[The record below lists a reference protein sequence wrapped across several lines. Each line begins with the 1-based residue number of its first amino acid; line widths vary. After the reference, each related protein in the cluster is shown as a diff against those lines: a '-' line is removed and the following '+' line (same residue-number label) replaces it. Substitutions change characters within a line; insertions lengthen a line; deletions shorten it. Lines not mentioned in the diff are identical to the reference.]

1 MSLAWIQN
9 CHLMDTSIYMLTVGR
24 VLITNVFQI
33 NSSQLLSRVKLHAHI
48 YHCSWN
54 GQLWLPK
61 SLHKWVG
68 LIHEWKHTLLAPPL
82 PLMPVNNS
90 LFCSTHNHR
99 SPCTLVHR
107 CAAATINCIFWLKPS
122 PALKASGHQLGLA
135 YGRET
140 WAYPTNTALATVA
153 FLLLLDTNL
162 LSEADI
168 TSWYTLY

>member
-9 CHLMDTSIYMLTVGR
+9 CHLMHTSIYMLTVGR

-48 YHCSWN
+48 YHSSWN
-54 GQLWLPK
+54 GQLRLPK
-61 SLHKWVG
+61 SLHKWAG
-68 LIHEWKHTLLAPPL
+68 LIHEWKHTLLAPCTSPPYAGKQL
-82 PLMPVNNS
+82 TV
-90 LFCSTHNHR
+90 LFHTQ
-99 SPCTLVHR
+99 PPFTTLVHR

-122 PALKASGHQLGLA
+122 PALKASGHQLGLV
-135 YGRET
+135 YGHET
-140 WAYPTNTALATVA
+140 WAYPTNTALATTA